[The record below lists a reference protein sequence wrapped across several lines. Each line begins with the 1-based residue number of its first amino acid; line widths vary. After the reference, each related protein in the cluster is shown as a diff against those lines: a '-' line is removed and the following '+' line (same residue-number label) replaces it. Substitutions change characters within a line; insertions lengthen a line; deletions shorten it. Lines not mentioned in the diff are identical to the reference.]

1 MVRRVTL
8 GDKMTEKKAPP
19 APHAEMKRIS
29 TRGIEDMDHMLYDK
43 DVDTMSGRRI
53 MVQEH
58 SRIR

>member
-1 MVRRVTL
+1 
-8 GDKMTEKKAPP
+8 MTEKKAPP